1 MANVDLAGV
10 VAELQTA
17 ERKLEEAIASIE
29 KHNIDQAAHQDIR
42 EAIEELKQTSLKVTP
57 QYVEKV
63 IEAAITDLKSTNF
76 KEVFKGW
83 EAFENALNERL
94 DTVQHKLSVV
104 EQKVDGTYIDPTTDL
119 RRELQAIEEKYAPI
133 LANLQEAFQQAQD
146 RGQTE
151 VAEQTKQSIKNLL
164 DQKSVEMLA
173 VMTKYQ
179 QATGGGDESG
189 EYGESGEQPESGE
202 SGESGDDEPDVDPVE
217 SGEPVPD
224 PESGEPVIPVES
236 GDNIES
242 I

>member
-10 VAELQTA
+10 VAELQNA
-17 ERKLEEAIASIE
+17 ERKLEAAVSAIE
-29 KHNIDQAAHQDIR
+29 NHNIDQKAHQDIR

-57 QYVEKV
+57 QY
-63 IEAAITDLKSTNF
+63 IENAITTAITELKNTNF
-76 KEVFKGW
+76 KEVFQGW
-83 EAFENALNERL
+83 EAFENTLNERL
-94 DTVQHKLSVV
+94 DTIQHKLTVV

-119 RRELQAIEEKYAPI
+119 RKELQAIEEKYAPI